1 MSSIY
6 GTIARVTSTQITYI
20 VASVC
25 AVGALSAFVALIAFP
40 AWSAYSKTWERLA
53 ASFLSLFVLLALVL
67 VGALG
72 GAAIAYY
79 WDSIAA

>member
-1 MSSIY
+1 MSS
-6 GTIARVTSTQITYI
+6 TEITYL
-20 VASVC
+20 VASIC
-25 AVGALSAFVALIAFP
+25 AIGALGSFVALIAFP
-40 AWSAYSKTWERLA
+40 AWTAYSKTWERVA
-53 ASFLSLFVLLALVL
+53 ASFLSLFVLLALVV